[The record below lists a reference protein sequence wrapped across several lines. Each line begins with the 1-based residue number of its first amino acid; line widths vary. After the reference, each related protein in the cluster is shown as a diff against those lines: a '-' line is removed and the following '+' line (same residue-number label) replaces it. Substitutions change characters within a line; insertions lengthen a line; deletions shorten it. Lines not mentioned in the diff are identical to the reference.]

1 MRLQA
6 VIIHNALDC
15 MLAPSDQRANAAFGL
30 IVTPSKT
37 MYGGDSAGQPSGSA
51 VHAAGSTV
59 TQAASGMILPMRDS
73 GNAFPNAADLIGSAF
88 GRMKLSNCRGCQKPG
103 HDMFECPT
111 KFYQRT
117 TQCMPGFDR
126 AGNRLNGYWYDHAQV
141 LGPSQAVAQEWLA
154 HVWQQNELLNADKHN
169 GGSAIP
175 SCLGK
180 TLWEFWARVTYPTR

>member
-1 MRLQA
+1 MLRSPAYSGCLYGSEVDGSTVMRLQA

-30 IVTPSKT
+30 IVTPSTT
-37 MYGGDSAGQPSGSA
+37 MYGGDSAGQLPGSA

-73 GNAFPNAADLIGSAF
+73 GNTFPNAVDLIGSAF

-111 KFYQRT
+111 NFFRRT
-117 TQCMPGFDR
+117 GQCMPGFDR

-141 LGPSQAVAQEWLA
+141 LGPSQAVAQE
-154 HVWQQNELLNADKHN
+154 
-169 GGSAIP
+169 
-175 SCLGK
+175 
-180 TLWEFWARVTYPTR
+180 